1 MPLITIMG
9 VLGTVLTGALVVVA
23 LVNTSLGLTSTSAH
37 LVIGGAFVTGIIV
50 YAAVRI
56 YRRREGVDTSL
67 AFRYV
72 PPE

>member
-1 MPLITIMG
+1 
-9 VLGTVLTGALVVVA
+9 VLTSLLVVVA
-23 LVNTSLGLTSTSAH
+23 LVNSALGLTSTSAH
-37 LVIGGAFVTGIIV
+37 LVLGGAFVTGGIV
-50 YAAVRI
+50 YAAVRA